1 MDGDKNLTCFT
12 GYRWNMICWN
22 FSQTRIDFQMNFNF
36 RFPFVVKQNFNTNNS
51 YLFHGFYKKC
61 LIVWVFLLFTYCQI
75 ILEELFLDV
84 FIKVCI
90 QYSFFHRKFDI
101 EFCDQRKSKTFKDS
115 WKQIMLIIFPNQKH
129 IQWFLI

>member
-61 LIVWVFLLFTYCQI
+61 LIFWVFLLFTYCQI
-75 ILEELFLDV
+75 ILKELFLDLACNVIPKSVNMYLSKYV
-84 FIKVCI
+84 FNIVFFI
-90 QYSFFHRKFDI
+90 GNLILSFVTK
-101 EFCDQRKSKTFKDS
+101 ENQRHTKILKSK
-115 WKQIMLIIFPNQKH
+115 
-129 IQWFLI
+129 